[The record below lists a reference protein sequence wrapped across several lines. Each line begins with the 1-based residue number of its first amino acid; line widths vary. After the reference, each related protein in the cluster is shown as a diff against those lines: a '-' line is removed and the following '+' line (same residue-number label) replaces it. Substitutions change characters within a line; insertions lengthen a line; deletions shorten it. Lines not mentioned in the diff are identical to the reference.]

1 MNTLLLEI
9 LQEKSRI
16 SQKGKT
22 PISITG
28 LKNIDNLVGVSSVTL
43 TNSHY
48 TFSENFGFCLISKPS
63 PQKVK
68 ACKSR

>member
-1 MNTLLLEI
+1 MNTLSLEI

-43 TNSHY
+43 THY